1 MVNIVTHGRV
11 SSIYGVVES
20 ASIDNNTQQIFDNM
34 SNVKH
39 SCFKKVKHYVRSL
52 LLPRTLATV

>member
-1 MVNIVTHGRV
+1 VIHGRV
-11 SSIYGVVES
+11 LSIYGVVEF

-34 SNVKH
+34 SYVKH
-39 SCFKKVKHYVRSL
+39 SCFKKVMHYVRSL